1 MKKGIKIFLA
11 LYFIALMIMGAG
23 IPGQVLAAN
32 PEGTGGPAPE
42 GTGGPSPEGT
52 GGSAQPSQ
60 VVQELQLPN
69 PLGAD
74 ATIEGLLRKIVTWLR
89 DIAAPIAAG
98 MIIYGAYQML
108 FAAGDPEKFKVG
120 RQTILYT
127 VIGYAII
134 WIGWGITK
142 IIEEFLS
149 TS

>member
-1 MKKGIKIFLA
+1 MASSG
-11 LYFIALMIMGAG
+11 
-23 IPGQVLAAN
+23 
-32 PEGTGGPAPE
+32 E
-42 GTGGPSPEGT
+42 
-52 GGSAQPSQ
+52 
-60 VVQELQLPN
+60 VQSLNLDN
-69 PLGAD
+69 IDPLHG
-74 ATIEGLLRKIVTWLR
+74 ATIEGLLERIIRWLR
-89 DIAAPIAAG
+89 NIAAPIAAG

-149 TS
+149 TP